1 MPNLGEGQHKNRM
14 GSAMNRLSIS
24 HKLAIGFGFT
34 LLLLAIV
41 LATVNSGYTA
51 LLDAAS
57 NTSENRLPKV
67 TIINAATSNQTLQI
81 FRLQELIAAS
91 SDEENKKL
99 NDELNRLQQ
108 ELGDGIQALS
118 ELYSRYPPGT
128 STTLFQ
134 DVLKTKALVDPLQV
148 RVQALAIQNRGEEA
162 IALMKELVPLNDRL
176 FDQLD
181 QLNTETLSRT
191 MEQSRSA
198 TREGRQA
205 QLLTWII
212 SAVCTLVTI
221 AIAVQI
227 IRSITRPLAAA
238 VQVAKV
244 VAAGDLSQPLQPRGN
259 DEIAQL
265 LRALA
270 DMRDALVTSVRAINS
285 SAGQVHQVAN
295 ELSSSTSMVLQA
307 SHRQNQAASSVA
319 ASVEQLTV
327 SIGEVAAASTQQQS
341 HAQESLTT
349 TREGVVQL
357 NNLIAEVKKIQQ
369 NVEEVSGH
377 VNAFSDDTHRISL
390 MTSQVRD
397 LADQTNLL
405 ALNAAIEAA
414 RAGEA
419 GRGFAVVADEVRLL
433 AEKSALSASQINEV
447 TGVLTSRS
455 GQLQIAVRQSQD
467 SLQSSEH
474 SIAVVEGAFRRSETA
489 VESTVQRSDS
499 IASAVKEQ
507 QHSSGDI
514 TRHMEQVAQMAEEN
528 TTIVGQM
535 SDNASAMTR
544 LSAELGQAVNA
555 FRLPDA

>member
-1 MPNLGEGQHKNRM
+1 
-14 GSAMNRLSIS
+14 MNRLSIS

>member
-1 MPNLGEGQHKNRM
+1 
-14 GSAMNRLSIS
+14 MNRLSIS

-390 MTSQVRD
+390 MTRQVRD

>member
-1 MPNLGEGQHKNRM
+1 
-14 GSAMNRLSIS
+14 MNRLSIS

-128 STTLFQ
+128 SSTLFQ

-181 QLNTETLSRT
+181 QLNTETLGRT

-295 ELSSSTSMVLQA
+295 ELSSSTELVLQA
-307 SHRQNQAASSVA
+307 SHRQNQAAGSVA

-489 VESTVQRSDS
+489 VESTVQRSGS

>member
-1 MPNLGEGQHKNRM
+1 
-14 GSAMNRLSIS
+14 MNRLSIS

-41 LATVNSGYTA
+41 LATVNSGYSV

-91 SDEENKKL
+91 SDEDNKRI

-108 ELGDGIQALS
+108 KLGDGIQALS
-118 ELYSRYPPGT
+118 ELYSRYPPSA

-134 DVLKTKALVDPLQV
+134 DVLKTKALVDPLQA
-148 RVQALAIQNRGEEA
+148 RVQALATRNQGEEA
-162 IALMKELVPLNDRL
+162 IALMKELAPLNDKL

-181 QLNTETLSRT
+181 KLNTETLGRT

-212 SAVCTLVTI
+212 SAVCTLVTV

-238 VQVAKV
+238 VQVAKI
-244 VAAGDLSQPLQPRGN
+244 VAAGDLSQPLLPRGN

-285 SAGQVHQVAN
+285 SAGQVDQVAN
-295 ELSSSTSMVLQA
+295 ELSSSSGLVLQA

-319 ASVEQLTV
+319 SSVEQLTV
-327 SIGEVAAASTQQQS
+327 SIGEVAAASAQQQS
-341 HAQESLTT
+341 HAQESLAT
-349 TREGVVQL
+349 TREGAVQL
-357 NNLIAEVKKIQQ
+357 NNLIAEVMKIQQ

-405 ALNAAIEAA
+405 ALNATIEAA

-447 TGVLTSRS
+447 TSVLTSRS

-474 SIAVVEGAFRRSETA
+474 CIAVVEGAFRRSETA
-489 VESTVQRSDS
+489 VELTVQRSGS

>member
-181 QLNTETLSRT
+181 QLTTETLRRT

-474 SIAVVEGAFRRSETA
+474 CIAVVEGAFRRSETA

-544 LSAELGQAVNA
+544 LSAERGQAVNA